1 MGEPNSKSPEF
12 KSLLDQ
18 RSQVVAKPVAKKD
31 ACFALSQD
39 PRAEFHL
46 CALQHFVTKIGA
58 QIARGAQVNAPSAQ
72 ERRQLKFDLRQAKQA
87 GRLPWLKL
95 DQEIHV
101 ALGPLAAFEHRAEQG
116 QPPDVIAPT
125 DLGELVAIEA
135 QVSRHA
141 VLSQKRG
148 CAGPLMAA
156 NRAARPGE
164 QSHGRTMPSYSDF

>member
-1 MGEPNSKSPEF
+1 MFRAEPGPPRRV
-12 KSLLDQ
+12 SLVRFAALRHENRGSDRQGCAGQ
-18 RSQVVAKPVAKKD
+18 RAVR
-31 ACFALSQD
+31 
-39 PRAEFHL
+39 PRAP
-46 CALQHFVTKIGA
+46 TA
-58 QIARGAQVNAPSAQ
+58 QIRSPPGEAG
-72 ERRQLKFDLRQAKQA
+72 QASS
-87 GRLPWLKL
+87 WLKL
-95 DQEIHV
+95 DQEIHI

-116 QPPDVIAPT
+116 QPPDVIVPT
-125 DLGELVAIEA
+125 DLGELVAIEG